1 MTISARKERQKE
13 ELKGKILQAAKEL
26 FMQKG
31 FEDTSIRNIAEKIEY
46 SPTTIYLY
54 FNDKDDIFCE
64 LHREGFILLNQY
76 FRPLAHV
83 ADPFERLKAINK
95 AYITFALENGE
106 FYDLMF
112 IIRSPM
118 NSITKDDSD
127 WEEGKR
133 AFMFLVGTI
142 NECIAKGYFKDM
154 QPDIVAFTV
163 WSMVHGIVS
172 LEIRNRCQ
180 VVESLNQKDLART
193 ASEMVNEMLNRMHK
207 DIQ

>member
-1 MTISARKERQKE
+1 MTISTRKERQKE
-13 ELKGKILQAAKEL
+13 ELKGKILQAAREL

-54 FNDKDDIFCE
+54 FKDKDDIFCE

-83 ADPFERLKAINK
+83 SDPFERLKAINK
-95 AYITFALENGE
+95 AYISFALENGE
-106 FYDLMF
+106 IYDLMF

-118 NSITKDDSD
+118 NSITKDESD
-127 WEEGKR
+127 WEEGQR
-133 AFMFLVGTI
+133 SFSFLVYTI
-142 NECIAKGYFKDM
+142 KECTAKGYFKGM
-154 QPDIVAFTV
+154 EPDIVAFTV

-172 LEIRNRCQ
+172 LEIRNRCS
-180 VVESLNQKDLART
+180 VIERLNQKDLARK
-193 ASEMVNEMLNRMHK
+193 ASETINEILDRMHK
-207 DIQ
+207 NVQ

>member
-1 MTISARKERQKE
+1 MTISTRKERQKE
-13 ELKGKILQAAKEL
+13 ELRGKILQAAKEL
-26 FMQKG
+26 FMKKG

-54 FNDKDDIFCE
+54 FKDKDDIFCE
-64 LHREGFILLNQY
+64 LHKEGFLLLNQY

-95 AYITFALENGE
+95 AYITFALENRE

-133 AFMFLVGTI
+133 SFSFLTNTI
-142 NECIAKGYFKDM
+142 AECIAKGYFKDM

-172 LEIRNRCQ
+172 LEIRNRCS
-180 VVESLNQKDLART
+180 VVESLNQKDLARK
-193 ASEMVNEMLNRMHK
+193 ASEMVNEILERMHK
-207 DIQ
+207 NVQ

>member
-1 MTISARKERQKE
+1 MTISNRKERQKE
-13 ELKGKILQAAKEL
+13 ELRGKILQAAKEL

-54 FNDKDDIFCE
+54 FKDKDDIFFA
-64 LHREGFILLNQY
+64 LHQEGFTLLNQY
-76 FRPLAHV
+76 FKPLAHV
-83 ADPFERLKAINK
+83 SDPFERLKAISK

-118 NSITKDDSD
+118 NKLDKGESN

-133 AFMFLVGTI
+133 AFSFLVDTI
-142 NECIAKGYFKDM
+142 SECINKGFFKGM
-154 QPDIVAFTV
+154 QPEILAFTA
-163 WSMVHGIVS
+163 WSMVHGIAS
-172 LEIRNRCQ
+172 LEIRNRCS
-180 VVESLNQKDLART
+180 VVSELNQENLAQR
-193 ASEMVNEMLNRMHK
+193 ACDMVIEILERMHK
-207 DIQ
+207 QPQ